1 MSISM
6 TKELKMNYRKTF
18 SGALITFGVF
28 ASQMVLA
35 SQAPMGPQSGPAQTA
50 SPSVSHQGKMNPSA
64 DPATSA
70 GTHSGKKGTSS
81 SEKDIS
87 SAKGAHAGKK
97 GTSEEKDTSPVKG
110 AHSSKKG
117 SSEEKEI
124 TPVKKE
130 LIDALKN
137 QKESS
142 LHCAAEGSKNHP
154 LTPDV
159 VEEKATKVKKKAG
172 SFVVTLS
179 SGTQVTCAK

>member
-1 MSISM
+1 M

-35 SQAPMGPQSGPAQTA
+35 TQAPMGPQSGPAQTA

-81 SEKDIS
+81 S
-87 SAKGAHAGKK
+87 
-97 GTSEEKDTSPVKG
+97 EKDTSPVKG